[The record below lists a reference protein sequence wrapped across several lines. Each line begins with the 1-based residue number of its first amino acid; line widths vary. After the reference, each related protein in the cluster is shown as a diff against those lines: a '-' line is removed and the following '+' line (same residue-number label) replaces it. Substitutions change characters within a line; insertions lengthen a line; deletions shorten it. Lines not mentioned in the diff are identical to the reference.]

1 MCSRLLSWDE
11 GEFINAFEEYSRTRS
26 DSYLTSNVTKVTQ
39 WGTLAPDAT
48 ATRLRFP
55 RKAAFFTLVA
65 AEAMTRCHCVNA
77 VERASRLY
85 LAASHLYSRNGN
97 VFEHRDDSETR
108 YGWASLRVA
117 TVQGLPSE
125 SAACEAED
133 TGKDFCC
140 RWAVFASI

>member
-77 VERASRLY
+77 AELASRLY
-85 LAASHLYSRNGN
+85 LAASHLYSWNGN
-97 VFEHRDDSETR
+97 VFEHGDDSGTR

-117 TVQGLPSE
+117 TLQGLASQ
-125 SAACEAED
+125 SADLEAAEA
-133 TGKDFCC
+133 GKSF
-140 RWAVFASI
+140 RLRVLFL